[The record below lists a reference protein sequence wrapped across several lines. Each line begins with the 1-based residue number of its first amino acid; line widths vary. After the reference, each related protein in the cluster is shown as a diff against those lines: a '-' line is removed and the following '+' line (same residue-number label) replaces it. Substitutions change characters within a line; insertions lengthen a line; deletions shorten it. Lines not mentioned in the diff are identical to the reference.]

1 MAREFIAPGNIFT
14 GAGALDMAEDKLRQ
28 LLSLIHI

>member
-14 GAGALDMAEDKLRQ
+14 GAGSLDMAEDKLTQ
-28 LLSLIHI
+28 LGK

>member
-14 GAGALDMAEDKLRQ
+14 GAGALDNGRRQ
-28 LLSLIHI
+28 IKPAG